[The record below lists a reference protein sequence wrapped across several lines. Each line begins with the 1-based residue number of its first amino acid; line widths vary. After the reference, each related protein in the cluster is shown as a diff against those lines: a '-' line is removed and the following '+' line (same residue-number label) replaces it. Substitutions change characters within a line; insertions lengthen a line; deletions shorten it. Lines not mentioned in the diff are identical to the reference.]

1 MSCLVMLSRYEAM
14 LGLTRVLQSYNQ
26 VSVAGDCFVFF
37 CILHNDTLTDVDLN
51 HQPASCFNHEL
62 WQCEGAALP
71 PPHVQ
76 CMGWSNVLSV
86 LRPTVRRF
94 GAQLQPPPLCTSF
107 GPRFT

>member
-1 MSCLVMLSRYEAM
+1 MSSLVMLSGYLGM

-26 VSVAGDCFVFF
+26 VSAAGDCFVFF
-37 CILHNDTLTDVDLN
+37 CILHNDMLTDVDLN
-51 HQPASCFNHEL
+51 HWPASCFIHEL
-62 WQCEGAALP
+62 WQREGAAVP

-94 GAQLQPPPLCTSF
+94 GAQLL
-107 GPRFT
+107 